1 MVSIELTLIG
11 IGPIAEEA
19 TISITDGI
27 VLLYGPN
34 GAGKST
40 IMRALAYALSALMG
54 YEVQVGELMEM
65 VNKERRV
72 GEIRIKIDGSR
83 YSISIDAS
91 NKEIIVKRGD
101 EELTRIK
108 ITTSVGIVSIPS
120 LQRIYPILQVKPMGV
135 IKVLG
140 LTDEIRSQIESFRDL
155 LLPGTVE
162 KVLSSRLIISSSE
175 IAKVY
180 SEYLDAVNTA
190 LNYVVNY
197 DLKLVGD
204 VPYFVDLSRNLTHY
218 IKYEYVA
225 DGVKQA
231 LTIITAAEFAE
242 LLRRY
247 GSAPILLIDDVETAL
262 HYDYLISLLQYLA
275 KRQYPVILETHNSLA
290 LRYVYDN
297 KLRFYVVEGGKAFT
311 DIKSSSLFKREVI
324 VYSM

>member
-19 TISITDGI
+19 TVNITDGI
-27 VLLYGPN
+27 TLLYGPN
-34 GAGKST
+34 GAGKTT

-162 KVLSSRLIISSSE
+162 KVLSSRLIISSE

-231 LTIITAAEFAE
+231 LTIITTAEFAE
-242 LLRRY
+242 LLRK
-247 GSAPILLIDDVETAL
+247 
-262 HYDYLISLLQYLA
+262 H
-275 KRQYPVILETHNSLA
+275 LEAATMIECKCDLES
-290 LRYVYDN
+290 
-297 KLRFYVVEGGKAFT
+297 
-311 DIKSSSLFKREVI
+311 IKGV
-324 VYSM
+324 